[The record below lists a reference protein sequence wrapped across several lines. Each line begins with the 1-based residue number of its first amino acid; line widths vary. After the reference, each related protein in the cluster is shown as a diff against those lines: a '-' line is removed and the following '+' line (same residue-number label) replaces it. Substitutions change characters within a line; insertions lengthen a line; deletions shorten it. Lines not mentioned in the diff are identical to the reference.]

1 MGYLENVM
9 NMAHTKLNFSS
20 VFQQSKLSSNN
31 EGSVCMCVCVCEES
45 EKLSCIH
52 KTQICDD
59 NLKQSTAKKLPNFK
73 IVNYQ
78 EIVCM

>member
-31 EGSVCMCVCVCEES
+31 EGGGGEGGGVCVSEES

-52 KTQICDD
+52 KT
-59 NLKQSTAKKLPNFK
+59 
-73 IVNYQ
+73 
-78 EIVCM
+78 